1 MPSSFPR
8 FVAAIGVVLCGMFA
22 VPAAWGEGYPNSP
35 TGIVVTTAAAGFT
48 DALARIAGQALSA
61 NIGQAVIVGN
71 KPEEYGEHIKAE
83 IAKWTKVVKVS
94 GTEPE

>member
-22 VPAAWGEGYPNSP
+22 VPAAWGQDYPNSP
-35 TGIVVTTAAAGFT
+35 IGIVAPVAAGFT

-71 KPEEYGEHIKAE
+71 KPKEYGEHIKAE